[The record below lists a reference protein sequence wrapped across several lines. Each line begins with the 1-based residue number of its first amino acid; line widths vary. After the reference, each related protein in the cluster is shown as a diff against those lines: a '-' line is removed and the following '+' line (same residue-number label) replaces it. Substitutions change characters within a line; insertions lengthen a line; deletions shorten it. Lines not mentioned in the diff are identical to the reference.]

1 MNILAPSI
9 LAADIAN
16 LGDEIKTTVSA
27 GATYL
32 HIDVMDGVFVP
43 RLSFGQCVVE
53 SIRKCT
59 DIVFDVHL
67 MIVEPIKCIE
77 DFARCGADI
86 ITVHLEACSDV
97 TGTLKKIRECGCKA
111 GLSIKP
117 ATAVEDIIPYLDYV
131 DMILIMSVEPG
142 LGGQKYMEDATERIH
157 KSRQIIEERGLDVD
171 VEVDGGVCRDNLR
184 MILDAGA
191 NVIVSGSS
199 IFKGDIDTNTKEF
212 LEILKEAERA

>member
-9 LAADIAN
+9 LAADIAK
-16 LGDEIKTTVSA
+16 LGEEINTTVKA
-27 GATYL
+27 GAEYL

-43 RLSFGQCVVE
+43 NMSFGQCVVE

-59 DIVFDVHL
+59 DIIFDVHL
-67 MIVEPIKCIE
+67 MIVEPIKCVE
-77 DFARCGADI
+77 DFAKCGADI
-86 ITVHLEACSDV
+86 ITVHLEACSDLV
-97 TGTLKKIRECGCKA
+97 ATLKKIKECGCKV

-117 ATAVEDIIPYLDYV
+117 ATKVEEIIPYLEYV

-142 LGGQKYMEDATERIH
+142 LGGQKYMDAATDRI
-157 KSRQIIEERGLDVD
+157 KQTRAIIDERGLNID
-171 VEVDGGVCRDNLR
+171 VEVDGGVCRDNLK

-199 IFKGDIDTNTKEF
+199 IFKGDITKNTKE
-212 LEILKEAERA
+212 LLSIVKEAERA